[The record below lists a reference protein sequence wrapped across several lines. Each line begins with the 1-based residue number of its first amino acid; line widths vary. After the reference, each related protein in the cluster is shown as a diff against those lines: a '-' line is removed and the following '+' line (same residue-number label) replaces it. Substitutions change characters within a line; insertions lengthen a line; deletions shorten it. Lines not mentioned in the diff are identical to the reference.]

1 MNPWLRRVLQ
11 SFPRALN
18 IGLTGACQSGNDGPA
33 HRNRNRLHG
42 LEVSIRSD
50 GKTSFDHVHAE
61 TVKLISQAQLFL
73 LIHGATGRLLSV
85 AKSRVENR
93 DACGHGSPL
102 KTQLVISYGATVA
115 EVKLIIL
122 LKSLVLV
129 I

>member
-1 MNPWLRRVLQ
+1 MRGCAACFKASQARSISGWQ
-11 SFPRALN
+11 ARAN
-18 IGLTGACQSGNDGPA
+18 AAMIGLRTAI
-33 HRNRNRLHG
+33 HG

-102 KTQLVISYGATVA
+102 KTQLVRSYGATVA

-122 LKSLVLV
+122 INSLVL
-129 I
+129 